1 MVAIGQK
8 VCYNR
13 HIKSQGGVF
22 MAFLGEFSHQLDDK
36 NRIRI
41 PTQFKEQL
49 GSSFYLSKGLDGT
62 INILPVKV
70 VEAQLE
76 KLQSC
81 ISEFDEAGQEALFEY
96 TSTIYEVKEDKH
108 GRIRI
113 PDVLVEFANL
123 EKDLVTIGAI
133 NKLSLMSKDVRDK
146 RKVKRTHAETM
157 AIIND
162 RLKG

>member
-1 MVAIGQK
+1 MSFV
-8 VCYNR
+8 
-13 HIKSQGGVF
+13 
-22 MAFLGEFSHQLDDK
+22 GEYSHQLDDK

-41 PTQFKEQL
+41 PTPFKEEL
-49 GSSFYLSKGLDGT
+49 GSTFYFSKGLDGT

-81 ISEFDEAGQEALFEY
+81 IDEFDEDGQEALFEY
-96 TSTIYEVKEDKH
+96 TSMIYEVSEDKH

-113 PDVLVEFANL
+113 PDCLVEFAGL

-133 NKLSLMSKDVRDK
+133 NKLSLMNKSLREQ
-146 RKVKRTHAETM
+146 RKVKRSHAETM
-157 AIIND
+157 RILSD
-162 RLKG
+162 RMKKQG